1 MGHLDRFFTIIRDWR
16 RATLMVLVLFLC
28 LAGGFLQGRHIA
40 LERVDAIFD
49 QSSASRK
56 NLFRLEIQGALSV
69 PQVLAASRSVQW
81 LLDAPNSIAVEEE
94 NAVLEE
100 TARNVGLDVIYVMDV
115 NGTCVAASNWRAPD
129 SFVGEN
135 YAFRSYFTQAMAGQ
149 TGRYIAK
156 GVTSMKVGYYLSRPV
171 KVDGDIRG
179 IVVAKMSFDTLR
191 ARIEE
196 FWRNDRELDLVT
208 DENGVVVVSPLNDLV
223 FKSIHPIPDETRS
236 AIIASREY
244 GNQMLPIPLKL
255 GSVLSDQVRFVE
267 FDDIP
272 GHSFLQKSYY
282 FPDLGLRLYLHLP
295 VSVYWG
301 IVAEFTTI
309 FSLLAF
315 VIFLIGVIIFQRW
328 GYESELLETA
338 IRDPLTGLSTRLY
351 MNDWCEA
358 AISAHNRDPNAGFG
372 LGVFDLDFFKQV
384 NDEYGHL
391 VGDDVL
397 KRVGEIVRGVT
408 RREDLAVRYGGEELA
423 VFMRC
428 ENLAE
433 AVRLAE
439 RIRHSVEQFE
449 FRDKTERVPVT
460 LSGGVAYH
468 IAGEPLDVFFARAD
482 KMLYEAKGLGRNRIV
497 A

>member
-1 MGHLDRFFTIIRDWR
+1 MGQIGHFFTMIKDWR
-16 RATLMVLVLFLC
+16 WASLTVLVLLAC
-28 LAGGFLQGRHIA
+28 LGGGFLQGQHIA
-40 LERVDAIFD
+40 LERLDAIFD
-49 QSSASRK
+49 QSSVSRK

-69 PQVLAASRSVQW
+69 PQVLAASKSVQW

-100 TARNVGLDVIYVMDV
+100 TARNVQLDVIYVMDI
-115 NGTCVAASNWRAPD
+115 NGNCLAASNWRAAD

-135 YAFRSYFTQAMAGQ
+135 YAFRSYFKQALAGQ

-156 GVTSMKVGYYLSRPV
+156 GVTSLKVGYYLSRPV
-171 KVDGDIRG
+171 MVDGDVRG
-179 IVVAKMSFDTLR
+179 VVVAKMSFDRLR
-191 ARIEE
+191 ARVEE
-196 FWRNDRELDLVT
+196 FWRNDSELDLVT
-208 DENGVVVVSPLNDLV
+208 DENGVVVVSPLNAFV
-223 FKSIHPIPDETRS
+223 FKSVEPIPDEKRS

-244 GNQMLPIPLKL
+244 GDQMLSIPLTL
-255 GSVLSDQVRFVE
+255 GSMLSDRVRFVE
-267 FDDIP
+267 FNDIP

-295 VSVYWG
+295 VSTYWA
-301 IVAEFTTI
+301 IVAEFTAI

-315 VIFLIGVIIFQRW
+315 VVFLIGVIIFQRW
-328 GYESELLETA
+328 GYEAELMETA

-351 MNDWCEA
+351 MNEWCDA
-358 AISAHNRDPNAGFG
+358 AISAHNRDPRAGFG

-397 KRVGEIVRGVT
+397 KRVGEIVRSVT

-423 VFMRC
+423 VFMHC
-428 ENLAE
+428 DSLTE

-439 RIRHSVEQFE
+439 RIRESVEQFE
-449 FRDKTERVPVT
+449 FRHKTERVPVT

-468 IAGEPLDVFFARAD
+468 VPGEPLDVLFARAD
-482 KMLYEAKGLGRNRIV
+482 KMLYKAKGLGRNRII

>member
-1 MGHLDRFFTIIRDWR
+1 MGQLGRFFTTIKDWR
-16 RATLMVLVLFLC
+16 WASLTVLVLLAC
-28 LAGGFLQGRHIA
+28 LGGGFLQGKHIA
-40 LERVDAIFD
+40 LERLDAIFD

-69 PQVLAASRSVQW
+69 PQVLASSRSVQW

-100 TARNVGLDVIYVMDV
+100 TARNVRLDVIYVMDL
-115 NGTCVAASNWRAPD
+115 NGNCLAASNWRAQD
-129 SFVGEN
+129 SFVGQN
-135 YAFRSYFTQAMAGQ
+135 YGFRSYFKQAVAGQ

-156 GVTSMKVGYYLSRPV
+156 GVTSLKVGYYLSRPV
-171 KVDGDIRG
+171 MVDGDVRG
-179 IVVAKMSFDTLR
+179 VVVAKMSFDRLR
-191 ARIEE
+191 DRIEE
-196 FWRNDRELDLVT
+196 FWRNDDELDLVT
-208 DENGVVVVSPLNDLV
+208 DENGVVVVSPLNAFV
-223 FKSIHPIPDETRS
+223 FKSIEAIPEATRS
-236 AIIASREY
+236 AIITSREY
-244 GNQMLPIPLKL
+244 GDQVLPVSLTL
-255 GSVLSDQVRFVE
+255 GRVLSDQVRFVE
-267 FDDIP
+267 FNDIP
-272 GHSFLQKSYY
+272 GRSFLQKSYY

-295 VSVYWG
+295 VSIYWG
-301 IVAEFTTI
+301 IVAEFTAI

-328 GYESELLETA
+328 GYESELVETA

-351 MNDWCEA
+351 MNEWCEA
-358 AISAHNRDPNAGFG
+358 AISAHNRDPGAGFG

-423 VFMRC
+423 VFMHC
-428 ENLAE
+428 DGLAE

-439 RIRHSVEQFE
+439 RIRDSVEQFE

-468 IAGEPLDVFFARAD
+468 VVGEPLDVLFARAD

>member
-1 MGHLDRFFTIIRDWR
+1 
-16 RATLMVLVLFLC
+16 MVLVLFLC

-468 IAGEPLDVFFARAD
+468 VAGEPLDVFFARAD